1 MTVRPLTAGG
11 AMKVVPEEENT
22 MTIKTKKLI
31 NAPEDIIPEFI
42 EGFVGAWSEL
52 LTVEGPTG
60 RAVVARQGPRDG
72 KVGIVIGGGSG
83 HEPAFAGYVGRGL
96 ADAAAV
102 GNVFASPSP
111 QQILDAGRAA
121 DGGAG
126 VVFLYGNY
134 TGDVLNFTMAA
145 EELAAEGTPVR
156 HIAVTDDIASAP
168 YARREERRGVA
179 GDFFVFKCAGA
190 AADRG
195 EPLERVEALARLAN
209 ENCRSMGVAL
219 GACSLPQTGTPN
231 FEIGPEDMEIGM
243 GIHGEPGMRRA
254 PLASAD
260 TVADILME
268 PILTEL
274 GLGNG
279 DRVAVLVNG
288 LGATTQLELFLL
300 FRRVRDILKEKDIEI
315 YARWVGEYATS
326 LEMAGAS
333 VTLLKLDETL
343 VSLLDHPCR
352 TPALTVGVEL
362 APFSATRSARKANT
376 TNTSTAQDRASLVAT
391 GNITP
396 DDFRAMMANTAK
408 AIRKNR
414 DWLSQLD
421 GVIGDGD
428 HGVTMD
434 IGWTAVTA
442 ALADLAADATISETC
457 DVMAEAFLSA
467 VGASSGPLYA
477 GAFRSAGA
485 AVSDRLNLDGP
496 ALAAWIEGMSNGI
509 LARGGAK
516 PGDKTMVDAWVPAAT
531 AATAAAAAGKNE
543 KGVLT
548 AAAEAAHAG
557 AQHTENLESR
567 RGRSAKLGERSLG
580 HIDPGAASAAII
592 LTAMLEE

>member
-1 MTVRPLTAGG
+1 
-11 AMKVVPEEENT
+11 

-42 EGFVGAWSEL
+42 EGLVGAFPDL

-60 RAVVARQGPRDG
+60 RAVVARHGPRDG

-145 EELAAEGTPVR
+145 EELAEEGTPVR

-168 YARREERRGVA
+168 AARKAERRGVA

-195 EPLERVEALARLAN
+195 EPLERVEVLARLAN

-231 FEIGPEDMEIGM
+231 FEIGPQDMEIGM
-243 GIHGEPGMRRA
+243 GIHGEPGMKRA
-254 PLASAD
+254 PLAGAD
-260 TVADILME
+260 TVADLLLE
-268 PILTEL
+268 PILAEL
-274 GLGNG
+274 GLGEG

-300 FRRVRDILKEKDIEI
+300 FRRVRRILEERKIDIH
-315 YARWVGEYATS
+315 ARWVGEYATS

-333 VTLLKLDETL
+333 ITLLKLDETL
-343 VSLLDHPCR
+343 VELLDHPCR
-352 TPALTVGVEL
+352 TPALTVGV
-362 APFSATRSARKANT
+362 APAAVAGATRSARQARMVKASARHERTSLQT
-376 TNTSTAQDRASLVAT
+376 TGSV
-391 GNITP
+391 TP
-396 DDFRAMMANTAK
+396 ADFRAMMARIAV
-408 AIRKNR
+408 AIRENR

-434 IGWTAVTA
+434 IGWTAVAA
-442 ALADLAADATISETC
+442 ALSGLGPDATISETC
-457 DVMAEAFLSA
+457 ETMAEAFLTA

-477 GAFRSAGA
+477 SAFKSAGA
-485 AVSDRLNLDGP
+485 AVGDRLNLDGP
-496 ALAAWIEGMSNGI
+496 AMAAWIQGMSKGI

-516 PGDKTMVDAWVPAAT
+516 PGDKTMLDAWVPAGE
-531 AATAAAAAGKNE
+531 AAIAAAGQGADE
-543 KGVLT
+543 KGVLK
-548 AAAEAAHAG
+548 AATEAARAG
-557 AQHTENLESR
+557 MAHTAELESR
-567 RGRSAKLGERSLG
+567 RGRSAKLGARSLG
-580 HIDPGAASAAII
+580 HVDPGAASAAV
-592 LTAMLEE
+592 LLAAMLEA